1 LSILLSLLPP
11 SCIVAFI
18 RKLGNII
25 LSTTVT
31 HSITN
36 DMTPIQDNDMA
47 VDPFN
52 NFSDIGD
59 KFDEVR
65 DCLLCY
71 SMRVW
76 TDFG

>member
-1 LSILLSLLPP
+1 M
-11 SCIVAFI
+11 VAFI
-18 RKLGNII
+18 IKLGNII
-25 LSTTVT
+25 LSTIVI

-36 DMTPIQDNDMA
+36 NMTPIQDNDMV

-52 NFSDIGD
+52 NFSDIGN

-71 SMRVW
+71 STRVW
-76 TDFG
+76 TDFGLGLGLGP